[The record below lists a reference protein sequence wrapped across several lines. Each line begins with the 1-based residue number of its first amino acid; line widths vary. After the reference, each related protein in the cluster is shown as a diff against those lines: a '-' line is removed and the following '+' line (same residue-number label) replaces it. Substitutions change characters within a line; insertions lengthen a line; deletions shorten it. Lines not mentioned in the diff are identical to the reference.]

1 MAVQN
6 NVNAALGTVATIA
19 ALGAHVNEQAKANEV
34 AMIGAQKELMNA
46 SDALAKSDVEITNE
60 MQREVSPTSD
70 LYKKE
75 NPVEAYLDEKR
86 DVAVDKL
93 NKAEA
98 EFEGRQFNYEMG
110 NQKAKPSSKRLEKA
124 QEALQNLDDERIA
137 RENLKFDV
145 KTAKEKLAAYGPK
158 GKKIVSNWEK
168 TVGNK
173 IGGKQ

>member
-1 MAVQN
+1 MGVQN
-6 NVNAALGTVATIA
+6 NINAALGTVATLT

-46 SDALAKSDVEITNE
+46 SDALATSDIEIGNE
-60 MQREVSPTSD
+60 MEREVSPTSE
-70 LYKKE
+70 LYNKK
-75 NPVEAYLDEKR
+75 NPIEAYLDEKR
-86 DVAVDKL
+86 DVAVGNL
-93 NKAEA
+93 EEA
-98 EFEGRQFNYEMG
+98 QSEFQGRQFNYEMG

-158 GKKIVSNWEK
+158 GKKIVSN
-168 TVGNK
+168 
-173 IGGKQ
+173 